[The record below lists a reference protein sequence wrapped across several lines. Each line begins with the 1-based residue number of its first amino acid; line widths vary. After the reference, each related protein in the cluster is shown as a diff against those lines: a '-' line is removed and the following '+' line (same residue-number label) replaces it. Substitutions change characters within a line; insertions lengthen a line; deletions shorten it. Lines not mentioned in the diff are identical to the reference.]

1 MLLACLGVTAGGISA
16 LIYALDQSVKAFDMV
31 AHPPTYKW
39 GFYGM
44 FSALDHRIF
53 DVVGKYIKMC
63 VQLVIVYNI
72 WLIVILWVLHILK
85 KK

>member
-1 MLLACLGVTAGGISA
+1 MECLVH
-16 LIYALDQSVKAFDMV
+16 LIIEGNKSIMKSEEHKFNNKIYI
-31 AHPPTYKW
+31 
-39 GFYGM
+39 FYII
-44 FSALDHRIF
+44 FSYYYLVF